1 MVYKSYYL
9 NIIVRFILLF
19 LLCFWFSFE
28 LNKVINEGLA
38 GKIYTLVVSG
48 SVLILQAI
56 WFLFYLNKTN
66 REINRFFSSLKV
78 KDYSL
83 KISSK
88 FGKDSLNELSV
99 VLNETMEVI
108 RNIKVENEKQFQ
120 FLQIIVE
127 HVSVG
132 LISFSNNNEVVFINK
147 AAKDLIRLRS
157 VRNINDLK
165 KVGDVL
171 HKEIKELNPGNQKLL
186 KIRINDEFLQ
196 LLIKSSVL
204 KVNDEVLKLVS
215 LQNVKNELE
224 ENELESWQKLIRV
237 LTHEIMNSITPIT
250 TLTLAIKKCLNAG
263 NDESQENINNDQIK
277 DAIKNTDLIEE
288 RSKGLIQFVENYRS
302 ITLINKIKTE
312 NIRLDK
318 FLSDICNFFYEEFNS
333 RNIKTM
339 VRVDPANLELQ
350 ADTKLLEQVIINLIK
365 NSIES
370 VEGKEN
376 SLIQLSSFKSIDE
389 KIQIQISD
397 NGKGIPEH
405 IIDDIFIPFF
415 TTKKAGSGIGLSLS
429 RQIMRLHGGRILVHS
444 EPDIETTFSLKF

>member
-165 KVGDVL
+165 KVGNVL

>member
-165 KVGDVL
+165 KVGNVL

-350 ADTKLLEQVIINLIK
+350 ADAKLLEQVIINLIK

-370 VEGKEN
+370 LEGKEK